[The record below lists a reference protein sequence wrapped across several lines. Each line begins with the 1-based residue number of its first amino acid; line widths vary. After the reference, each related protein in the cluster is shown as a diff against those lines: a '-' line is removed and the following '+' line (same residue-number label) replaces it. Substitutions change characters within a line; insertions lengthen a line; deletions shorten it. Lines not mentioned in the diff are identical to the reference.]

1 MVGLI
6 RRDDRGEGSEREVDT
21 GERHQVG
28 LELVQINV
36 QGSIETKRGSDRGND
51 YTTRRL
57 ARATFEERAPKGI
70 LTYPGRSGGS
80 GSQG

>member
-21 GERHQVG
+21 GERYQVG

-36 QGSIETKRGSDRGND
+36 QGSIETKRGRDGGNNLSNEAVQVSEAGGGD
-51 YTTRRL
+51 AQSLL
-57 ARATFEERAPKGI
+57 ANVVKSFVI
-70 LTYPGRSGGS
+70 DL
-80 GSQG
+80 

>member
-36 QGSIETKRGSDRGND
+36 QGSIETKRGRDGGNNLSNETVQVGEAGRGD
-51 YTTRRL
+51 AEPLL
-57 ARATFEERAPKGI
+57 ADVVNGLVVDLR
-70 LTYPGRSGGS
+70 
-80 GSQG
+80 

>member
-36 QGSIETKRGSDRGND
+36 QGSIETKRGRDGGNNLSNETVQVSEAGGG
-51 YTTRRL
+51 YAQSLL
-57 ARATFEERAPKGI
+57 ANVVKSFVI
-70 LTYPGRSGGS
+70 DL
-80 GSQG
+80 